1 MGPGRVGGLVLG
13 GLLGMGVAVAQEAI
27 GGLGDPWV
35 ADSTVSAVL
44 QSRELEL
51 GAEDGRGLPGRLQ
64 YEIGFATQEAAGIG
78 FLFDSLTISLSRA
91 DGSGSTVLVTG
102 DVFGLTIAPLAPG
115 GLLAGGGIR
124 VLEVEPRVVL
134 LEGAPVSFGY
144 AVEVQL
150 PPALADA
157 ALRTRFDFFNNGD
170 AAVSRGYA
178 MVVPEAP
185 IWVLGSVGVVLLW
198 VAGRRMGGRP

>member
-1 MGPGRVGGLVLG
+1 
-13 GLLGMGVAVAQEAI
+13 
-27 GGLGDPWV
+27 
-35 ADSTVSAVL
+35 
-44 QSRELEL
+44 
-51 GAEDGRGLPGRLQ
+51 
-64 YEIGFATQEAAGIG
+64 
-78 FLFDSLTISLSRA
+78 
-91 DGSGSTVLVTG
+91 
-102 DVFGLTIAPLAPG
+102 
-115 GLLAGGGIR
+115 
-124 VLEVEPRVVL
+124 
-134 LEGAPVSFGY
+134 VSFGY

-185 IWVLGSVGVVLLW
+185 VWALGSVGVVLLW

>member
-1 MGPGRVGGLVLG
+1 
-13 GLLGMGVAVAQEAI
+13 
-27 GGLGDPWV
+27 
-35 ADSTVSAVL
+35 
-44 QSRELEL
+44 
-51 GAEDGRGLPGRLQ
+51 
-64 YEIGFATQEAAGIG
+64 
-78 FLFDSLTISLSRA
+78 
-91 DGSGSTVLVTG
+91 LVTG

-124 VLEVEPRVVL
+124 VSEVDPRVVL

-150 PPALADA
+150 PPTLADA
-157 ALRTRFDFFNNGD
+157 ELRTRFDFFNNGD
-170 AAVSRGYA
+170 STPSRGYA

-185 IWVLGSVGVVLLW
+185 LWVLGSVGVVLLW